1 MSRSKKPISIRKVI
15 GIIAVIAVAFCA
27 VAAGGKYIANRQKEG
42 EVHTVAESALE
53 KVLEISELPTVEYTY
68 NAVAEAVNEKGE
80 VKYYVAYEGKVTA
93 GIDFSKIE
101 FEIQDS
107 EEPKA
112 IVIKLPEVTVQDL
125 NVNMGTMDFIFLKDT
140 YETETI
146 SQEAFKLCQEDLSN
160 RIKDED
166 ALFELAAENARR
178 AVRGLYEPWINQLY
192 PEFSII
198 LE

>member
-27 VAAGGKYIANRQKEG
+27 VAAGSKYIANRQEEG
-42 EVHTVAESALE
+42 EVHTVAESTLK
-53 KVLEISELPTVEYTY
+53 KVCEICELPTVEYTY
-68 NAVAEAVNEKGE
+68 NAVAEAINEKGE

-101 FEIQDS
+101 FKVLDS
-107 EEPKA
+107 EEPKK
-112 IVIKLPEVTVQDL
+112 ILIKLPEVTVQDTT
-125 NVNMGTMDFIFLKDT
+125 VNMGTMDFIFLKDA

-178 AVRGLYEPWINQLY
+178 AVRGLYEPWINQL
-192 PEFSII
+192 
-198 LE
+198 

>member
-15 GIIAVIAVAFCA
+15 GIIAVIAVVFCA
-27 VAAGGKYIANRQKEG
+27 VVGGKHIANRQKEG
-42 EVHTVAESALE
+42 EVYTVAESTLE
-53 KVLEISELPTVEYTY
+53 KVCEICELPTVEYTY

-101 FEIQDS
+101 FEVLDS
-107 EEPKA
+107 EESKK
-112 IVIKLPEVTVQDL
+112 VLIKLPEVTVQDPI
-125 NVNMGTMDFIFLKDT
+125 VNMGTMDFIFLKDT

-166 ALFELAAENARR
+166 ALLELAAENVRR
-178 AVRGLYEPWINQLY
+178 DVRCLYEPWINQLY